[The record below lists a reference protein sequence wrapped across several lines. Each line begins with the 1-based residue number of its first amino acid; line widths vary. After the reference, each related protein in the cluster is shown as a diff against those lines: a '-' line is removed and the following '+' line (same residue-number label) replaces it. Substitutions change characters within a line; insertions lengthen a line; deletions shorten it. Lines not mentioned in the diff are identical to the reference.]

1 MENSNPIA
9 KSKPFPWEC
18 PKCFQRDVAP
28 RNIDFSLQVNHE
40 GRLHA
45 IVVPGLRV
53 PVCAACGERVFT
65 SEADD
70 VIEAAVRQQLHLL
83 TRQQIQE
90 SIVKLGM
97 RQNELASRLG
107 VAEETVC
114 RWIDGSMVQTRAMD
128 NLLRAFFALPQ
139 LRAALTG
146 PNQAPDFGASVLS

>member
-1 MENSNPIA
+1 M
-9 KSKPFPWEC
+9 
-18 PKCFQRDVAP
+18 
-28 RNIDFSLQVNHE
+28 
-40 GRLHA
+40 HA

-97 RQNELASRLG
+97 RQNELATRLG